1 MYCMVLHWKR
11 LFVGG
16 KVFYFDCGFIIVYS
30 LEHKAMCQIRIRL
43 DNVCNLVNTMYANV
57 DCF

>member
-1 MYCMVLHWKR
+1 MIISQVSYRTNGPLV
-11 LFVGG
+11 
-16 KVFYFDCGFIIVYS
+16 IVYS